1 MHDGTMTEHHFHFSA
16 TWPGGRN
23 SVSTIRSG
31 QLATQVSISTGMGGP
46 GIGTNPDEMLLGAA
60 ATCYLMTLAAML
72 ERARLPLR
80 SLSLESD
87 ITVVVDNGTYR
98 CSRIVHRPVVTLDA
112 GANTAQ
118 MEQLEDLVARA
129 EQRCMVSNALR
140 GNVDISVAARLERA
154 N

>member
-1 MHDGTMTEHHFHFSA
+1 MIEHHFHLSA

-23 SVSTIRSG
+23 SVGTIRSG
-31 QLATQVSISTGMGGP
+31 QLETQVSISTGMGGP

-72 ERARLPLR
+72 ERAHLPVRALA
-80 SLSLESD
+80 LESD
-87 ITVVVDNGTYR
+87 ITVVVDNGAYR
-98 CSRIVHRPVVTLDA
+98 CSRIVHRPAVTLGTDA
-112 GANTAQ
+112 SAAQ
-118 MEQLEDLVARA
+118 MEQLEHIVARA

-140 GNVDISVAARLERA
+140 GNVEISVAAQLERS